1 MKIYRRSIQKY
12 AREMKT
18 MLSEMN
24 NKKRSANAGLR
35 LYAAAVLLMI
45 LTFAGMPAEAAVKQ
59 KGFASPEDAVKAFV
73 AASKANDDKEII
85 AIVGSG
91 AKDLLYSGDP
101 VSDKERRKRLLEA
114 YDKKNSLVKDGE
126 KMVLVMGE
134 NDWPYPIPLV
144 KQGEKW
150 IFDTKAGK
158 EEVLNRRIGRNELYT
173 IQTMLA
179 IVDAQREYAAKD
191 KDGDG
196 LLDYAEKFHSDP
208 GKKNGLYWETKTGE
222 EPSPL
227 GDEVAQARAGGY
239 QKMGKTQK
247 PMPFQGYYFRMLRK
261 QGKNAPGGA
270 YDYVVRGNQIGG
282 FAVVAYPAQ
291 YRNSGVM
298 TFLVNHDG
306 TVYQKDLGKNT
317 AAKAKA
323 IMQFDPDKTWNKA
336 EEKPVQ

>member
-1 MKIYRRSIQKY
+1 MKIYRRAIQEY
-12 AREMKT
+12 TREKKT

-24 NKKRSANAGLR
+24 NKKRSANAVR

-45 LTFAGMPAEAAVKQ
+45 LTFAGIPAEAAVKQ

-73 AASKANDDKEII
+73 AASRANDDKELI
-85 AIVGSG
+85 AILGSG

-101 VSDKERRKRLLEA
+101 VSDKERRKRLLEG
-114 YDKKNSLVKDGE
+114 YDKKNSLVKEGE
-126 KMVLVMGE
+126 KMVLVLGE

-144 KQGEKW
+144 KQGGKW

-158 EEVLNRRIGRNELYT
+158 EEVLNRRIGQNELHT

-179 IVDAQREYAAKD
+179 IVDAQREYATKD
-191 KDGDG
+191 EDGDG
-196 LLDYAEKFHSDP
+196 LLEYAEKFHSDS
-208 GKKNGLYWETKTGE
+208 GKKNGLYWETKAGE

-227 GDEVAQARAGGY
+227 GELVAQARAGGY
-239 QKMGKTQK
+239 QKMGNTHK

-270 YDYVVRGNQIGG
+270 FDYVVRGNQIGG
-282 FAVVAYPAQ
+282 FAVVAYPAH

-298 TFLVNHDG
+298 TFIVNHDG
-306 TVYQKDLGKNT
+306 TVYQKDLGRKT
-317 AAKAKA
+317 AEKAMA
-323 IMQFDPDKTWNKA
+323 MTQFDPDKTWNKA
-336 EEKPVQ
+336 EVKNQ

>member
-1 MKIYRRSIQKY
+1 
-12 AREMKT
+12 
-18 MLSEMN
+18 MLSEMI
-24 NKKRSANAGLR
+24 NKKRSANAVR

-73 AASKANDDKEII
+73 AASRANDDKELI
-85 AIVGSG
+85 AILGSG

-101 VSDKERRKRLLEA
+101 VSDKERRKRLLEG
-114 YDKKNSLVKDGE
+114 YDKKNSLVKEGE
-126 KMVLVMGE
+126 KMVLVLGE

-144 KQGEKW
+144 KQGGKW

-158 EEVLNRRIGRNELYT
+158 EEVLNRRIGQNELHT

-179 IVDAQREYAAKD
+179 IVDAQREYATKD
-191 KDGDG
+191 EDGDG
-196 LLDYAEKFHSDP
+196 LLEYAEKFHSDS
-208 GKKNGLYWETKTGE
+208 GKKNGLYWETKAGE

-227 GDEVAQARAGGY
+227 GELVAQARAEGY
-239 QKMGKTQK
+239 QKMGNTQK

-270 YDYVVRGNQIGG
+270 FDYVVRGNQIGG
-282 FAVVAYPAQ
+282 FAVVAYPAH

-298 TFLVNHDG
+298 TFIVNHDG
-306 TVYQKDLGKNT
+306 TVYQKDLGRKT
-317 AAKAKA
+317 AEKAMA
-323 IMQFDPDKTWNKA
+323 MTQFDPDKTWNKA
-336 EEKPVQ
+336 EVKNQ

>member
-1 MKIYRRSIQKY
+1 
-12 AREMKT
+12 

-196 LLDYAEKFHSDP
+196 LLEYAEKFHSDP

>member
-1 MKIYRRSIQKY
+1 
-12 AREMKT
+12 

-24 NKKRSANAGLR
+24 NKKRSANPVR

-45 LTFAGMPAEAAVKQ
+45 LAFAGMPAEAAVKQ
-59 KGFASPEDAVKAFV
+59 KGFASPEDAVKALM
-73 AASKANDDKEII
+73 AASKANDDTEII
-85 AIVGSG
+85 AILGSG

-101 VSDKERRKRLLEA
+101 VSDKERRKRLLEG
-114 YDKKNSLVKDGE
+114 YDKKNSLVKEVE
-126 KMVLVMGE
+126 KMVLVIGE
-134 NDWPYPIPLV
+134 NDWPFPVPLV

-150 IFDTKAGK
+150 IFDTKAGR
-158 EEVLNRRIGRNELYT
+158 EEILNRRIGHNELHT

-191 KDGDG
+191 EDGDG
-196 LLDYAEKFHSDP
+196 LLEYAEKFHSDP
-208 GKKNGLYWETKTGE
+208 GKKNGLNWETKAGE

-227 GDEVAQARAGGY
+227 GELVVQARAGGY
-239 QKMGKTQK
+239 QKMGKTHK
-247 PMPFQGYYFRMLRK
+247 PMPFQGYYYRMLSK

-306 TVYQKDLGKNT
+306 TVYQKDLGRKT
-317 AAKAKA
+317 AEKAMA
-323 IMQFDPDKTWNKA
+323 IKQFDPDQTWQKSEVKN
-336 EEKPVQ
+336 Q

>member
-1 MKIYRRSIQKY
+1 
-12 AREMKT
+12 

-144 KQGEKW
+144 KQGDKW
-150 IFDTKAGK
+150 IFDTKGGK

-196 LLDYAEKFHSDP
+196 LLEYAEKFHSDP

>member
-1 MKIYRRSIQKY
+1 MLPSIYRKKCS
-12 AREMKT
+12 AREAFVT
-18 MLSEMN
+18 I
-24 NKKRSANAGLR
+24 AC
-35 LYAAAVLLMI
+35 AVAFMVVV
-45 LTFAGMPAEAAVKQ
+45 FAGFTAEAAVTQ

-73 AASKANDDKEII
+73 AATKANDDKEII
-85 AIVGSG
+85 AIYGTG
-91 AKDLLYSGDP
+91 GKDLLYSGDP

-114 YDKKNSLVKDGE
+114 YDKKNSLVKEGE
-126 KMVLVMGE
+126 KMVIVIGE
-134 NDWPYPIPLV
+134 NDWPFPIPLV

-158 EEVLNRRIGRNELYT
+158 EEVLNRRIGQNELYT

-179 IVDAQREYAAKD
+179 MVDAQREYAAKD

-196 LLDYAEKFHSDP
+196 LLEYAEKFQSEP
-208 GKKNGLYWETKTGE
+208 GKKNGLFWETKEGE

-227 GDEVAQARAGGY
+227 GELVADARAEGY
-239 QKMGKTQK
+239 TRTGLKQK
-247 PMPFQGYYFRMLRK
+247 PMPFHGYYFRMLRK
-261 QGKNAPGGA
+261 QGRNAPGGA

-282 FAVVAYPAQ
+282 FAIVAYPAQ

-323 IMQFDPDKTWNKA
+323 MTQFDPDKTWDKA
-336 EEKPVQ
+336 EEKPVP

>member
-1 MKIYRRSIQKY
+1 
-12 AREMKT
+12 
-18 MLSEMN
+18 MLPGMN
-24 NKKRSANAGLR
+24 IKKRSANAVIR
-35 LYAAAVLLMI
+35 SYAAAVLLII
-45 LTFAGMPAEAAVKQ
+45 LTVAGMPADAAVKQ

-85 AIVGSG
+85 AILGSG

-114 YDKKNSLVKDGE
+114 YDKKNSLVKEGE

-158 EEVLNRRIGRNELYT
+158 EEVLNRRIGQNELST

-179 IVDAQREYAAKD
+179 IVDAQREYAEKD

-196 LLDYAEKFHSDP
+196 LLEYAEKFHSDP
-208 GKKNGLYWETKTGE
+208 GKKNGLYWETKAGE

-227 GDEVAQARAGGY
+227 GEEVVQARAGGY

-270 YDYVVRGNQIGG
+270 CDYVVRGSQIGG
-282 FAVVAYPAQ
+282 FAAVAYPAQ

-317 AAKAKA
+317 PVKAMA
-323 IMQFDPDKTWNKA
+323 IKQFDPDKTWQKA
-336 EEKPVQ
+336 EVKNQ

>member
-1 MKIYRRSIQKY
+1 MD
-12 AREMKT
+12 
-18 MLSEMN
+18 
-24 NKKRSANAGLR
+24 NKKRSANAVLR

-45 LTFAGMPAEAAVKQ
+45 LAFAGMPADAAVKQ
-59 KGFASPEDAVKAFV
+59 KSFATPEDAVKAFV
-73 AASKANDDKEII
+73 AASKANDDKEVI
-85 AIVGSG
+85 AIFGSG

-114 YDKKNSLVKDGE
+114 YDKKNSLVTEGK
-126 KMVLVMGE
+126 KMVIIIGE
-134 NDWPYPIPLV
+134 NDWPFPIPLV
-144 KQGEKW
+144 KLGEKW

-179 IVDAQREYAAKD
+179 VVDAQREFAAKD
-191 KDGDG
+191 TDGDG
-196 LLDYAEKFHSDP
+196 LLEYAEKFYSDP
-208 GKKNGLYWETKTGE
+208 GKKNGLFWETKAGE

-227 GDEVAQARAGGY
+227 GEEVVQARAGGY

-282 FAVVAYPAQ
+282 FAIVAYPAQ

-306 TVYQKDLGKNT
+306 TVYQKDLGIKT
-317 AAKAKA
+317 AEKAKA
-323 IMQFDPDKTWNKA
+323 MTQFDPDKTWNKV
-336 EEKPVQ
+336 EEKPIQ

>member
-1 MKIYRRSIQKY
+1 
-12 AREMKT
+12 

-158 EEVLNRRIGRNELYT
+158 EEALNRRIGQNELHT
-173 IQTMLA
+173 IQAMLA

-196 LLDYAEKFHSDP
+196 LLEYAEKFHSDP
-208 GKKNGLYWETKTGE
+208 GKKNGLYWETKAGE